1 MHHLSEYRKTEVN
14 TADKIRLVIM
24 LYDGAINFLRIA
36 KKNLHQRDIA
46 GKGLYLAKATA
57 IVGELSSALDMEAG
71 GEIAKNLR
79 SLYTYILNRLLDANL
94 KNDLIAFDE
103 VEKILLTLSEGWKGI
118 ENKNMSL
125 STGMAAGISP
135 VRSETERLAIRA

>member
-14 TADKIRLVIM
+14 TADKVRLVIM
-24 LYDGAINFLRIA
+24 LYDGAINFLKIA
-36 KKNLHQRDIA
+36 KNRLHQKDIA
-46 GKGLYLAKATA
+46 GKGLYIAKTTA

-79 SLYTYILNRLLDANL
+79 NLYTYILSRLLDANL
-94 KNDLIAFDE
+94 KNDLAALGE

-118 ENKNMSL
+118 EGKDVSL
-125 STGMAAGISP
+125 VAGRALI
-135 VRSETERLAIRA
+135 RTETERLAVRV